1 MIYPALLSLHSLFRW
16 LVVAALLF
24 ALARAGRGRLFNQ
37 PFSRTDEITRCWAAT
52 LAQVQLLLGLWLYS
66 VSPLVA
72 HFFSQKAVHQREL
85 RFFSV
90 EHGPAM
96 LLAVLLLSIG
106 SYKAGRHMDP
116 GQKFKTIIIWYSSA
130 LLLMLIAVPWSF
142 SPMVQRPL
150 WRGW

>member
-1 MIYPALLSLHSLFRW
+1 MNYPALLSLHSLFRW

-24 ALARAGRGRLFNQ
+24 ALARAGQGRLFNRHY
-37 PFSRTDEITRCWAAT
+37 SRTDDIARRCTAT
-52 LAQVQLLLGLWLYS
+52 LAQVQLVLGLWLYS
-66 VSPLVA
+66 ISPLVA
-72 HFFSQKAVHQREL
+72 GFFSQKAVHQREL

-106 SYKAGRHMDP
+106 CIKAGRQADSR
-116 GQKFKTIIIWYSSA
+116 QKFKTITFWYGAA
-130 LLLMLIAVPWSF
+130 LLLILIAVPWSF